1 MLSLSKGQQILRIP
15 ELRRKVFIIAVVL
28 VFFRLLANIPVPGVN
43 AEALRQLFSSS
54 QLLGFLNLFSGG
66 ALSNLSIVMLG
77 LGPYITAIIIMQLL
91 TMVFPKLKAIYYQEG
106 ERGRAKFYRYSRYL
120 TVPLSAM
127 QGFGFLKLLI
137 SQGVLAP
144 LAPIAMFANVL
155 VIVAGSMILVWLGEL
170 ITEQKLGN
178 GVSILIFAGIVA
190 SFPLILRNVFLS
202 YDPSNLPTYIS
213 FVVLALIVIVA
224 IVFVNEGERKVPVS
238 YAKRIRGN
246 KLYGG
251 VASYLPLRVGQAGV
265 IPIIF
270 AISLLLFPQFLAQ
283 VVSAFSTELG
293 TTLNNLA
300 ANFLNNQLIY
310 GLIYFFLVFLFTYF
324 YVSVTFDPNE
334 ISQSL
339 HRSGGFVAGIRPGK
353 PTADFIRNIVTR
365 INFFG
370 GAFLGLIAILP
381 IITQALTRTQVLT
394 IGGTSILIMVA
405 VALETAKQLDA
416 EISVHEYE
424 RGIR

>member
-1 MLSLSKGQQILRIP
+1 MLSFSKSTQILKIP
-15 ELRRKVFIIAVVL
+15 DLRRKVLIIAVIF
-28 VFFRLLANIPVPGVN
+28 VFFRLLANIPIPGVN
-43 AEALRQLFSSS
+43 AQALQQLFASS
-54 QLLGFLNLFSGG
+54 QLLGFVNLFSGG
-66 ALSNLSIVMLG
+66 ALANLSVAMLG

-91 TMVFPKLKAIYYQEG
+91 TMVFPKLKVIYYQEG

-120 TVPLSAM
+120 TVPLAAL
-127 QGFGFLKLLI
+127 QGYGFLRLLM
-137 SQGVLAP
+137 SQGVFAP
-144 LAPIAMFANVL
+144 LTFGGMIANVL

-178 GVSILIFAGIVA
+178 GISLLIFAGIVA
-190 SFPLILRNVFLS
+190 SLPLVLRNAFLS

-213 FVVLALIVIVA
+213 FVVLALVVIGA
-224 IVFVNEGERKVPVS
+224 IVFFNEGERKVPIA

-270 AISLLLFPQFLAQ
+270 AISLLLFPQFFAQ
-283 VVSAFSTELG
+283 IISAFSTDLG
-293 TTLNNLA
+293 ASVNTFVNNV
-300 ANFLNNQLIY
+300 LNNQLIY
-310 GLIYFFLVFLFTYF
+310 GGLYFSLVFLFTYF

-334 ISQSL
+334 ISQNL

-353 PTADFIRNIVTR
+353 PTADFIRSIVTR

-370 GAFLGLIAILP
+370 GFFLGLVAILP
-381 IITQALTRTQVLT
+381 LLTQALTNTKVLT
-394 IGGTSILIMVA
+394 IGGTSILIAVA

-424 RGIR
+424 RGVR

>member
-1 MLSLSKGQQILRIP
+1 MLSLNKATQILKIP
-15 ELRRKVFIIAVVL
+15 DLRRKVFIIAL
-28 VFFRLLANIPVPGVN
+28 IFVFFRLLANIPIPGVN

-54 QLLGFLNLFSGG
+54 QLLGFVNLFSGG
-66 ALSNLSIVMLG
+66 ALANLSIVMLG

-91 TMVFPKLKAIYYQEG
+91 TMVFPKLKVIYYQEG

-120 TVPLSAM
+120 TVPLAAL
-127 QGFGFLKLLI
+127 QGYGFLRLLM
-137 SQGVLAP
+137 SQGVFAP
-144 LAPIAMFANVL
+144 LTFSGMIANVL
-155 VIVAGSMILVWLGEL
+155 VIVAGSMVLVWLGEL

-178 GVSILIFAGIVA
+178 GISLLIFAGIVA
-190 SFPLILRNVFLS
+190 SLPLVLRNAYLS

-213 FVVLALIVIVA
+213 FVVLALVVIGA
-224 IVFVNEGERKVPVS
+224 IVFFNEGERKVPVA

-270 AISLLLFPQFLAQ
+270 AISLLLFPQFFAQ
-283 VVSAFSTELG
+283 VISAFSTDLG
-293 TTLNNLA
+293 ATVNTFVNNV
-300 ANFLNNQLIY
+300 FNNQLIY
-310 GLIYFFLVFLFTYF
+310 GGLYFFLVFLFTYF

-334 ISQSL
+334 ISQNL

-353 PTADFIRNIVTR
+353 PTADFIKSIVTR

-370 GAFLGLIAILP
+370 GLFLGLVAILP
-381 IITQALTRTQVLT
+381 LLTQALTKTQVLT
-394 IGGTSILIMVA
+394 IGGTSILIAVA

-424 RGIR
+424 RGVR

>member
-1 MLSLSKGQQILRIP
+1 MLSFSKATQILKIP
-15 ELRRKVFIIAVVL
+15 DLRRKVLIIAVIF
-28 VFFRLLANIPVPGVN
+28 VFFRLLANIPIPGVN

-54 QLLGFLNLFSGG
+54 QLLGFVNLFSGG
-66 ALSNLSIVMLG
+66 ALANLSIVMLG

-91 TMVFPKLKAIYYQEG
+91 SMVFPKLKVIYYQEG

-120 TVPLSAM
+120 TVPLAAL
-127 QGFGFLKLLI
+127 QGYGFLRLLM
-137 SQGVLAP
+137 SQGVFAP
-144 LAPIAMFANVL
+144 LTFNGMIANVL

-178 GVSILIFAGIVA
+178 GISLLIFAGIVA
-190 SFPLILRNVFLS
+190 SLPLVLRNAFLS

-213 FVVLALIVIVA
+213 FVVLALVVIGA
-224 IVFVNEGERKVPVS
+224 IVFFNEGERKVPVA

-270 AISLLLFPQFLAQ
+270 AISLLLFPQFFAQ
-283 VVSAFSTELG
+283 IISAFSTDLG
-293 TTLNNLA
+293 ATVNTFVNNV
-300 ANFLNNQLIY
+300 LNNQLIY
-310 GLIYFFLVFLFTYF
+310 GSLYFFLVFLFTYF

-334 ISQSL
+334 ISQNL
-339 HRSGGFVAGIRPGK
+339 HRSGGFVAGIRPGR
-353 PTADFIRNIVTR
+353 PTADFIKSIVTR

-370 GAFLGLIAILP
+370 GLFLGLVAILP
-381 IITQALTRTQVLT
+381 LLTQALTNTKVLT
-394 IGGTSILIMVA
+394 IGGTSILIAVA
-405 VALETAKQLDA
+405 VALETSKQLDA

-424 RGIR
+424 RGAR

>member
-1 MLSLSKGQQILRIP
+1 MLSFSKGKQIFKIP
-15 ELRRKVFIIAVVL
+15 DLRRKVFIIAVVL
-28 VFFRLLANIPVPGVN
+28 VFFRLLANVPIPGVN
-43 AEALRQLFSSS
+43 AEALQQLFTSS

-91 TMVFPKLKAIYYQEG
+91 TIVFPNLKAIYYQEG

-120 TVPLSAM
+120 TVPLATL
-127 QGFGFLKLLI
+127 QGYGFLRILI
-137 SQGVLAP
+137 SQNVLAP
-144 LAPIAMFANVL
+144 LSFGGMLANVL

-178 GVSILIFAGIVA
+178 GVSLLIFAGIV
-190 SFPLILRNVFLS
+190 SSLPLVLRNVFLS

-213 FVVLALIVIVA
+213 FVILAIVVIGA
-224 IVFVNEGERKVPVS
+224 IVFFNEGERKVPVS
-238 YAKRIRGN
+238 YAKRVRGN
-246 KLYGG
+246 RLYGG

-270 AISLLLFPQFLAQ
+270 AISLLLFPQFFAQ

-293 TTLNNLA
+293 ATLNTFVNNL
-300 ANFLNNQLIY
+300 LNNQLLY
-310 GLIYFFLVFLFTYF
+310 GLIYFLLVFLFTYF

-334 ISQSL
+334 ISQNL

-353 PTADFIRNIVTR
+353 PTADFIRSIVTR

-370 GAFLGLIAILP
+370 GFFLGLVAILP
-381 IITQALTRTQVLT
+381 LLTQALTRTQVLT
-394 IGGTSILIMVA
+394 IGGTSVLIAVA

-424 RGIR
+424 KGIR